1 MNCNMKS
8 TIYYI
13 IMHFVLNQN
22 LDCKYAIIFVFRA
35 SYKQP
40 NKMNLV
46 SNRTLEC
53 RNLHHYLKTLP
64 SDVLDQL
71 YNHPATCLAVFRFS
85 WHLKILFTI
94 ASLRS

>member
-35 SYKQP
+35 SYK
-40 NKMNLV
+40 
-46 SNRTLEC
+46 
-53 RNLHHYLKTLP
+53 
-64 SDVLDQL
+64 
-71 YNHPATCLAVFRFS
+71 
-85 WHLKILFTI
+85 
-94 ASLRS
+94 